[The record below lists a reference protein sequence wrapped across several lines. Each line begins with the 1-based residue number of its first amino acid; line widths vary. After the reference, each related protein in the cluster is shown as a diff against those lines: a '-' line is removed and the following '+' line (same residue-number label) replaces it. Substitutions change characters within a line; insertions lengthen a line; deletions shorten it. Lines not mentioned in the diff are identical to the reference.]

1 MSDEKRKLN
10 EKRVQDFVDE
20 AMARTAATGIGLV
33 FRLGG
38 TMEQATKIARHL
50 MEQARRT
57 DRERRAKLQSLN

>member
-38 TMEQATKIARHL
+38 TMEQAATSTMARNGTNH
-50 MEQARRT
+50 
-57 DRERRAKLQSLN
+57 